1 MIQDLISTFLE
12 VTQKLEA
19 AEIPYMIVGSVASMT
34 YGEPRMTHDLDLV
47 VQVLPKDASKFEQ
60 IFPSEQYY
68 CPPEEIVKP
77 EILGQ
82 GQFNLIHHDTG
93 LKVDLVIRKGSEH
106 AKTEFARRKRVPF
119 FQGSD
124 VFMASP
130 EDVILKKLEY
140 FREGGSQKHLRDVQ
154 GILAQTE
161 IDESYLQGW
170 ISKLQLEAQ
179 WFQLNAN

>member
-1 MIQDLISTFLE
+1 MQDLITTFLE
-12 VTQKLEA
+12 VTGKLEA

-47 VQVLPKDASKFEQ
+47 VQVLHKDASKFEQ
-60 IFPSEQYY
+60 IFSPEAYY
-68 CPPEEIVKP
+68 CPPEEIIRP
-77 EILGQ
+77 EILRQ

-93 LKVDLVIRKGSEH
+93 LKIDLVIRKGSEH
-106 AKTEFARRKRVPF
+106 GKTEFARRKQVPF
-119 FQGSD
+119 FESSD

-140 FREGGSQKHLRDVQ
+140 YREGGSQKHLRDIQ
-154 GILAQTE
+154 GILVQTQ

-170 ISKLQLEAQ
+170 ITKLGLQVQ
-179 WFQLNAN
+179 WTELNESV

>member
-1 MIQDLISTFLE
+1 MEDLFSSFLA

-19 AEIPYMIVGSVASMT
+19 AEIPYMIVGSIASMT

-60 IFPSEQYY
+60 IFPEDEYY

-77 EILGQ
+77 EILRC
-82 GQFNLIHHDTG
+82 GQFNLIHHETG
-93 LKVDLVIRKGSEH
+93 LKIDLVIRKNSEH
-106 AKTEFARRKRVPF
+106 AKTEFSRRKKITLW
-119 FQGSD
+119 QGAEAY
-124 VFMASP
+124 MASP

-140 FREGGSQKHLRDVQ
+140 FREGGSQKHLQDIR

-161 IDESYLQGW
+161 IDEPYLQGW
-170 ISKLQLEAQ
+170 IAKLGLQKEWAQ
-179 WFQLNAN
+179 ASST

>member
-1 MIQDLISTFLE
+1 MIQDLITTFLE

-47 VQVLPKDASKFEQ
+47 VQVMPRDAAKFEQ
-60 IFPSEQYY
+60 IFPSEEYY

-77 EILGQ
+77 EILRQ

-93 LKVDLVIRKGSEH
+93 LKIDIVIRKGSEH
-106 AKTEFARRKRVPF
+106 AKMEFARRSRVPF
-119 FQGSD
+119 WQNSE

-140 FREGGSQKHLRDVQ
+140 FREGASQKHLRDIQ
-154 GILAQTE
+154 GILAQTQ
-161 IDESYLQGW
+161 IDETYLQSW
-170 ISKLQLEAQ
+170 ISKLGLERQ
-179 WFQLNAN
+179 WAEILI

>member
-1 MIQDLISTFLE
+1 MQDLIATFLE

-47 VQVLPKDASKFEQ
+47 VQVLPKDAAKFEQ
-60 IFPSEQYY
+60 IFSSEEYY

-77 EILGQ
+77 EILRQ

-93 LKVDLVIRKGSEH
+93 LKIDIVIRKGSEH
-106 AKTEFARRKRVPF
+106 AKTEFARRLRIPF
-119 FQGSD
+119 WQNSE

-140 FREGGSQKHLRDVQ
+140 FREGASQKHLRDIQ
-154 GILAQTE
+154 GILAQTQ
-161 IDESYLQGW
+161 IDEAYLQGW
-170 ISKLQLEAQ
+170 ISKLGLQLQ
-179 WFQLNAN
+179 WAELNQE